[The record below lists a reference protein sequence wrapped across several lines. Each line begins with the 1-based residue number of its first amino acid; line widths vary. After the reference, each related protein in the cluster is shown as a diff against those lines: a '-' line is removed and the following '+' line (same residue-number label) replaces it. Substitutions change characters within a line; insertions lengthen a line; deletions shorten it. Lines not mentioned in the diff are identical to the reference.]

1 MSERV
6 DWAAMTDDE
15 FIALIQQLME
25 PSADDPD
32 EEE

>member
-15 FIALIQQLME
+15 FLTLIRQLME
-25 PSADDPD
+25 PSTDEPDD
-32 EEE
+32 EE